1 VIRRGFWLVT
11 GAALGVTGYR
21 RASRL
26 LQSFR
31 PHQAGPGA
39 SGRGASGRGASGRVV
54 LRAPGPRA
62 AGPLTGRRVLAGAA
76 RAGRGAAASAAFVR
90 DVREGVAEYL
100 DQQDSGSGR
109 TLEGQ
114 QGRASGR
121 RPAS

>member
-1 VIRRGFWLVT
+1 VIRRGFWLVA

-31 PHQAGPGA
+31 PRQAGPA
-39 SGRGASGRGASGRVV
+39 ASGRVV
-54 LRAPGPRA
+54 PRAP
-62 AGPLTGRRVLAGAA
+62 GPLTGRRVLAGAA

-100 DQQDSGSGR
+100 DQQDSGPGR
-109 TLEGQ
+109 TLESQ
-114 QGRASGR
+114 PGRTSRR

>member
-1 VIRRGFWLVT
+1 MIRRGFWLVT

-21 RASRL
+21 RAGRL

-31 PHQAGPGA
+31 PHQAGQ
-39 SGRGASGRGASGRVV
+39 VV

-62 AGPLTGRRVLAGAA
+62 PALLSGRRVLAGAA

-100 DQQDSGSGR
+100 DQQDSGAGR
-109 TLEGQ
+109 TLESQPGSA
-114 QGRASGR
+114 GRG

>member
-1 VIRRGFWLVT
+1 MIRRGFWLVV
-11 GAALGVTGYR
+11 GATLGVTGYR

-31 PHQAGPGA
+31 PTP
-39 SGRGASGRGASGRVV
+39 SGQVV
-54 LRAPGPRA
+54 LRSESL
-62 AGPLTGRRVLAGAA
+62 LTGRRVLSGAA

-100 DQQDSGSGR
+100 DQQDSATGR
-109 TLEGQ
+109 TLGSQ
-114 QGRASGR
+114 QDRASRG

>member
-1 VIRRGFWLVT
+1 MIRRGFWLVA

-31 PHQAGPGA
+31 PQPAARSGP
-39 SGRGASGRGASGRVV
+39 GASGRVV
-54 LRAPGPRA
+54 LRTESL
-62 AGPLTGRRVLAGAA
+62 LTGRRMLAGAA

-100 DQQDSGSGR
+100 EHQDSTAGR
-109 TLEGQ
+109 TLGSQ
-114 QGRASGR
+114 QDRASRG

>member
-1 VIRRGFWLVT
+1 MIRRGFWLVV
-11 GAALGVTGYR
+11 GATLGVTGYR

-31 PHQAGPGA
+31 PTP
-39 SGRGASGRGASGRVV
+39 SGQVASGRVV
-54 LRAPGPRA
+54 LRTESL
-62 AGPLTGRRVLAGAA
+62 LTGRRVLSGAA

-100 DQQDSGSGR
+100 DQQDSATGR
-109 TLEGQ
+109 TLGSQ
-114 QGRASGR
+114 QDRASRG

>member
-31 PHQAGPGA
+31 PHQAGP
-39 SGRGASGRGASGRVV
+39 SASGRGASGRVM
-54 LRAPGPRA
+54 LRAPAPRSP
-62 AGPLTGRRVLAGAA
+62 GPLTGRRVLAGAA

-100 DQQDSGSGR
+100 DQQDSGPGR
-109 TLEGQ
+109 NLESQ
-114 QGRASGR
+114 PGRASRG

>member
-31 PHQAGPGA
+31 PRQAGQI
-39 SGRGASGRGASGRVV
+39 V

-62 AGPLTGRRVLAGAA
+62 PGPLTGRRVLAGAA

-100 DQQDSGSGR
+100 DQQDSGPGR
-109 TLEGQ
+109 TLESQ
-114 QGRASGR
+114 PGRTSRR

>member
-39 SGRGASGRGASGRVV
+39 SGRVM
-54 LRAPGPRA
+54 LRSPAPRSP
-62 AGPLTGRRVLAGAA
+62 GPLTGRRVLAGAA

-100 DQQDSGSGR
+100 DQQDSGPGLN
-109 TLEGQ
+109 LESQ
-114 QGRASGR
+114 QGRASRG